1 MVSVKSTLHN
11 NKVRP
16 DALAHRGGLYYYGV
30 TQEGLK
36 PSTFRTGI

>member
-1 MVSVKSTLHN
+1 MN
-11 NKVRP
+11 AYRP
-16 DALAHRGGLYYYGV
+16 DALVHRGGLYYCGV